1 MAFRYFKSQTVNAV
15 TLVLLV
21 AMPVAVYVLHLAPT
35 LWPNLWWAGITLS
48 MLAATFHYWRLLR
61 MHEAPISTI
70 ASAAQGYVELYGK
83 ASTDNPLKTPYHS
96 IPCVWYRAWV
106 YANQQH
112 PRGIDHLSQSRLLEY
127 VESKSAFVL
136 DDGTAKCEIEPAGAE
151 IIYFQ
156 ARTWRKNNHR
166 YVEEY
171 LPANQSVYV
180 IGQLDTRRDMQNPA
194 VLNQQVSAKLKA
206 LKSRPQHLLNLYDHD
221 LNGQID
227 MDEWE
232 KARQDVIHQVKSEH
246 AMQAHTGSFVLSKP
260 EDGHMF
266 LISAKSPTQL
276 RAQHK
281 KWLSIFLMIA
291 ITLLVLSVAQVKRL

>member
-1 MAFRYFKSQTVNAV
+1 MAFRFFKSQTVNAV
-15 TLVLLV
+15 SLVLLATV
-21 AMPVAVYVLHLAPT
+21 PFAAYVLRVPSSDWST
-35 LWPNLWWAGITLS
+35 LLWAGVALS
-48 MLAATFHYWRLLR
+48 LLAATFHFWRLLR
-61 MHEAPISTI
+61 MHEAPISSI

-83 ASTDNPLKTPYHS
+83 ATTDKPLQTPYHG

-106 YANQQH
+106 YANQQN
-112 PRGIDHLSQSRLLEY
+112 PRGMDHLTHNRLLEY
-127 VESKSAFVL
+127 TESQSAFIL
-136 DDGTAKCEIEPAGAE
+136 EDGSAQCTIEPAGAE
-151 IIYFQ
+151 VIYFQ

-180 IGQLDTRRDMQNPA
+180 IGQLDTRKDALNPVA
-194 VLNQQVSAKLKA
+194 LNQKVSAQLKEM
-206 LKSRPQHLLNLYDHD
+206 KSKPQQLLNRYDHN

-246 AMQAHTGSFVLSKP
+246 AMRAHTGSFVLSKP
-260 EDGHMF
+260 ADGHMF

-281 KWLSIFLMIA
+281 KWLAIFLIIA
-291 ITLLVLSVAQVKRL
+291 ITLLVLYIVQLKRL